1 MTKDEPA
8 FEVEA
13 ATVEEFLRLLKE
25 REDEAPVRG
34 PRGAVRRAV
43 FVAQMVD
50 QRGSDYGLPMVRR
63 YVTSNFAYGCD
74 LISYRRTT
82 SNAVELPE
90 TAKKTRDRQQQIYE
104 ETRAEIERGIEE
116 VGLEVPV
123 REGYLRHPASAGE

>member
-1 MTKDEPA
+1 MIGEEPA

-25 REDEAPVRG
+25 REDEASVRG
-34 PRGAVRRAV
+34 PRSGVRKAV

-63 YVTSNFAYGCD
+63 YVTSGFVYGRD
-74 LISYRRTT
+74 LVSYRRTT

-90 TAKKTRDRQQQIYE
+90 TAKKTRDRQQRIYE
-104 ETRAEIERGIEE
+104 ETRAEIERGIED
-116 VGLEVPV
+116 VGLDVPV
-123 REGYLRHPASAGE
+123 REGFLRRPANTGE